1 MRLEAFTL
9 TGRHVQLEPLAVA
22 HAAEL
27 TAAADRD
34 RTTYGWTAVPED
46 EAAMSRYIDAL
57 LQDAA
62 RDLVVPFAQR
72 RLADGSLVGCTRLMS
87 LVWLPGR
94 HLPAEAEIG
103 GTWLAADAQRSAVNS
118 EAKLLL
124 LTHAFEVWQV
134 QRVAVCTDER
144 NERSRAAI
152 ERLGATF
159 EGVLRNHRMNAGRH
173 TTPGPRHT
181 AVYSILPDEWPAIR
195 RRLQE
200 RLGV

>member
-9 TGRHVQLEPLAVA
+9 TGRHVRLEPLLAA

-34 RTTYGWTAVPED
+34 RATYGWTAVPED
-46 EAAMSRYIDAL
+46 EPAMTRYIEAL
-57 LQDAA
+57 LQDAE
-62 RDLVVPFAQR
+62 RDTVVPFAQR
-72 RLADGSLVGCTRLMS
+72 RLSDGALVGCTRLMS

-94 HLPAEAEIG
+94 SLPAEAEIG
-103 GTWLAADAQRSAVNS
+103 GTWLAADAQRSAINS
-118 EAKLLL
+118 EAKLVL
-124 LTHAFEVWQV
+124 LTHAFEVWDV

-144 NERSRAAI
+144 NERSRTAI
-152 ERLGATF
+152 ERLGASF
-159 EGVLRNHRMNAGRH
+159 EGVLRNHRVNAGHH
-173 TTPGPRHT
+173 TSPGPRNT